1 MEVSAFGIKND
12 DGSQNENTFSAIL
25 KLSNGSIAT
34 LIFTS
39 VGERKYYS
47 KEIINI
53 SGNGMIANIIDFH
66 TLLINGKTYKNYINN
81 YGALDCWRSFHNVV
95 NNNQKTPISLDDG
108 IKATEV
114 TLAIKKSLQSNGK
127 LQKIKN

>member
-1 MEVSAFGIKND
+1 M
-12 DGSQNENTFSAIL
+12 
-25 KLSNGSIAT
+25 SNGSIAT

-81 YGALDCWRSFHNVV
+81 YGALDCWRSFYNAV